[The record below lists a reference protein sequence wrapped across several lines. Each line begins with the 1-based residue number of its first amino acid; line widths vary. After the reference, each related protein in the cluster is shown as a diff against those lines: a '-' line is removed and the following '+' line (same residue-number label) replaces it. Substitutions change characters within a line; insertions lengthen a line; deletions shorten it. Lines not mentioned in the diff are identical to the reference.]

1 MNLELIR
8 SGFPAVVIHNEDR
21 LEYYNGLQK
30 IQERGIFDDFLKFV
44 CQAVEGS
51 FTPYW
56 QLFDVSEEQIRALT
70 QPGQL

>member
-21 LEYYNGLQK
+21 LEYYNGLQE
-30 IQERGIFDDFLKFV
+30 IQERGIFDDFLNFV
-44 CQAVEGS
+44 CRAVEGS
-51 FTPYW
+51 FAPYW
-56 QLFDVSEEQIRALT
+56 HLFDVSEEQIRALT